1 MATIEESAL
10 AAPDELRI
18 LDAEGVLLSDSEP
31 SLSTEHL
38 RPILAAMLRVRWL
51 EKQLTEL
58 HQQGRIGYFAA
69 RPGEEAA
76 VVGAAAALR
85 PEDWVFTGH
94 GDLGVL
100 LWRGVS
106 LQRCLDNAFGNAS
119 DSAKGRVLPGF
130 QGARAVNVVGASGL
144 PGNHLVHA
152 AGCGWSAR
160 SQNDA
165 LVSAALF
172 RESAAESSDF
182 HTALNFAGVFRSATV
197 FLGRNRGE
205 RGALAAKAVAY
216 GVEGVL
222 CDGLDPL
229 AVLTAT
235 AHARQRALSGKGPTL
250 VELFLGAGTDPIER
264 SRRFLE
270 AQGAWSGDAQR
281 ALEASF
287 EAELREAV
295 AHALQ
300 APPPPVAS
308 LFDDTFVRPPWHLSE
323 QRAALTGGLTP
334 GDRSMEQVN
343 MVKAINGALRL
354 EMARDRRV
362 VVLGEDVGK
371 VGGVFRVTDGLHQ
384 EFGEDRVIDTPLSEG
399 GIIGTAIGMAL
410 YGMVPVAEIQFSDF
424 IFPAYDQIV
433 SELAKMR
440 YRSGGEYAAKMV
452 IRTPVGGGI
461 RGGLYHSQS
470 PESLFIHVAGLK
482 VVCPSTPY
490 DAKGLLL
497 ASIRDP
503 DPVIFL
509 EPKRVYRAA
518 KGEVPEGD
526 YTVDLGRAAIRR
538 EGSDVTV
545 VSWGAMVYE
554 ALEAAQQASAQ
565 GVEAEVI
572 DLRTLWPL
580 DLDTLLQSVQKTG
593 RLVVVHEAP
602 RSCGFG
608 AEVVSLIAERAF
620 LHLQA
625 PPTRVAGWDTP
636 FPYTLE
642 NDYLPLAHRILPALL
657 STAKY

>member
-1 MATIEESAL
+1 
-10 AAPDELRI
+10 
-18 LDAEGVLLSDSEP
+18 
-31 SLSTEHL
+31 
-38 RPILAAMLRVRWL
+38 
-51 EKQLTEL
+51 
-58 HQQGRIGYFAA
+58 
-69 RPGEEAA
+69 
-76 VVGAAAALR
+76 
-85 PEDWVFTGH
+85 
-94 GDLGVL
+94 
-100 LWRGVS
+100 
-106 LQRCLDNAFGNAS
+106 
-119 DSAKGRVLPGF
+119 
-130 QGARAVNVVGASGL
+130 
-144 PGNHLVHA
+144 
-152 AGCGWSAR
+152 
-160 SQNDA
+160 
-165 LVSAALF
+165 
-172 RESAAESSDF
+172 
-182 HTALNFAGVFRSATV
+182 
-197 FLGRNRGE
+197 
-205 RGALAAKAVAY
+205 
-216 GVEGVL
+216 
-222 CDGLDPL
+222 
-229 AVLTAT
+229 
-235 AHARQRALSGKGPTL
+235 
-250 VELFLGAGTDPIER
+250 
-264 SRRFLE
+264 
-270 AQGAWSGDAQR
+270 
-281 ALEASF
+281 
-287 EAELREAV
+287 
-295 AHALQ
+295 
-300 APPPPVAS
+300 
-308 LFDDTFVRPPWHLSE
+308 
-323 QRAALTGGLTP
+323 
-334 GDRSMEQVN
+334 MEQVN

-410 YGMVPVAEIQFSDF
+410 YGMVPVAEIQFADF

-433 SELAKMR
+433 SELAKVR

-526 YTVDLGRAAIRR
+526 YTVDLGKAAVRR
-538 EGSDVTV
+538 EGSSVTV
-545 VSWGAMVYE
+545 VSWGAMIYE
-554 ALEAAQQASAQ
+554 ALEAAQQAAAQ

-580 DLDTLLQSVQKTG
+580 DIDTLVRSVQKTG

-608 AEVVSLIAERAF
+608 AEIVSLITERAF

-625 PPTRVAGWDTP
+625 PPARVAGWDTP

-657 STAKY
+657 STAAY